1 MKRLLFLLAAASLAL
16 PIFFANAASANVDR
30 GIAFIRTTQQADGGF
45 GGFGDGQTMDAIF
58 AIRSAGIDPTTVKTG
73 GKSPADFLV
82 AKAAAQT
89 SPGAAAKGAMAAV
102 AMNLDP
108 RSVGGVNLVARVIAA
123 NVGGHFGSDDFTQ
136 SLAMLALSTVGEP
149 VPASAAAVLR
159 ANQLADGGWG
169 FGGFSDPDTTALAI
183 QALIAAAGTVPPN
196 ALAYLRAQQ
205 LGDGGWGFGDSNA
218 NSTAFVV
225 QALLALNLNPDSA
238 DFTKNGKTP
247 TSFLLSQQLPNGSFA
262 GFDPAFATNQVV
274 PALAGRTFANAP
286 LTALP
291 QVNPPVSTVTPGST
305 AVPPPV
311 PPSTGPR
318 PIPAYE
324 TPTPTATAVPSATAT
339 RPAPTSTATG
349 VATAIVPGTAVVTP
363 SVVPAPPATGSGSA
377 SEGGAVPEIV
387 LAGLVLVAVAG
398 ALFAVR
404 SRSR

>member
-1 MKRLLFLLAAASLAL
+1 MKRLLFLLAAASVAL
-16 PIFFANAASANVDR
+16 PTFFANAASANVER

-58 AIRSAGIDPTTVKTG
+58 AIRSAGIDPVTVKTN

-89 SPGAAAKGAMAAV
+89 SPGAAAKAAMAAV

-108 RSVGGVNLVARVIAA
+108 RRVGGVNLIARVTAA
-123 NVGGHFGSDDFTQ
+123 NVVGHFGSDDFTQ
-136 SLAMLALSTVGEP
+136 ALAMLALSATGEP
-149 VPASAAAVLR
+149 VPPSAITVLR
-159 ANQLADGGWG
+159 ANQLSDGGWG
-169 FGGFSDPDTTALAI
+169 FGGFSDPDTTALAV
-183 QALIAAAGTVPPN
+183 QALIAAAGTAPPN
-196 ALAYLRAQQ
+196 ALVFLRTQQ

-225 QALLALNLNPDSA
+225 QALLALGLNQDSA

-262 GFDPAFATNQVV
+262 GFDPAFATNQVI
-274 PALAGRTFANAP
+274 PALAGRTFVNAVS
-286 LTALP
+286 TALP
-291 QVNPPVSTVTPGST
+291 QINPAGTPIPAGST
-305 AVPPPV
+305 PV
-311 PPSTGPR
+311 APLPPSTGPR

-324 TPTPTATAVPSATAT
+324 TPTPTATAIPSATAT
-339 RPAPTSTATG
+339 RPAAAATVTAP
-349 VATAIVPGTAVVTP
+349 ATAVVSVVTP

-377 SEGGAVPEIV
+377 SEGGAVAERV
-387 LAGLVLVAVAG
+387 FAGLVLVAVAG

-404 SRSR
+404 TGSR